1 MKVTKL
7 FLTAGLF
14 GVLALSSCNSGVINK
29 GDRMPNTSSSKIDSV
44 SYALGVWFGE
54 TVKHTDMGEINLAQ
68 VDKGRMDVF
77 NEDSLKISDK
87 EVMSLIQS
95 YMQERQQFAA
105 SKNVEEAKTFFE
117 ENAKK
122 DGVVTTESGLQYKII
137 KEGSDVKAGPTDTVT
152 VDYEGKLLDGTVFD
166 SSYTRG
172 TPATFPL
179 NGVIKGW
186 GEGLTYV
193 GEGGQ
198 IELYI
203 PASLGYG
210 DKAYGPIPAN
220 SALTFKV
227 EVKKVSPAKTK

>member
-1 MKVTKL
+1 MKLTKL

-29 GDRMPNTSSSKIDSV
+29 GDRMPKTSSSKIDSV

-54 TVKHTDMGEINLAQ
+54 TVKHTDMGEINLSK

-77 NEDSLKISDK
+77 NGDSLKISDK
-87 EVMSLIQS
+87 EVMTIIQS
-95 YMQERQQFAA
+95 YMQERQQYA
-105 SKNVEEAKTFFE
+105 STKSVEKAKTFFE
-117 ENAKK
+117 ENGKK
-122 DGVVTTESGLQYKII
+122 AGVVTTESGLQYKII
-137 KEGSDVKAGPTDTVT
+137 KEGSELKAGPTDTVT

-166 SSYTRG
+166 SSYERG

-203 PASLGYG
+203 PSDLGYG
-210 DKAYGPIPAN
+210 AKGYGPIPAN

-227 EVKKVSPAKTK
+227 ELKKILPAQTK